1 MIEVKFDNIKLRDK
15 QLKSEN
21 FKDFLTRN
29 TNNSRLD
36 KITTYQQYS
45 ENILNLRTN

>member
-1 MIEVKFDNIKLRDK
+1 MIEVKFFNVKLGNK

-21 FKDFLTRN
+21 FKDFSTHN

-36 KITTYQQYS
+36 EITTYQQYL